1 MPTIDA
7 TKSEDHLEREMPK
20 SLLSMATIGGRTHD
34 TDERFEVI
42 NPATGA
48 AFSTAPLCG
57 APELTAAVTFC
68 KRAQPQWAQSERN
81 RRGALLACS
90 HAIARK
96 QEDLAKLITLEQGKP
111 IAEARSEVAYAAE
124 VFAAYSEMEVPS
136 KDLSNGETSRTLL
149 FNRPYGIVGLITPWN
164 FPIGT
169 AAVKLAPALLAGNAV
184 ILKPSPIAP
193 LSPLLLGRILK
204 DLLPAGILNT
214 LSGDK
219 SLGEQITRHPDIRKL
234 SVTGSIPTGQ
244 AILSEA
250 AVELKSVTLELG
262 GNDPAILLPDCDPH
276 EIAGQLLD
284 SAWRN
289 AGQVCSA
296 IKRIYVHQS
305 RHSELIA
312 ALSKLT
318 PNYKVGSGM
327 ESGVRIGPLTTEYSR
342 ERLTELLQSA
352 IAEGAKVTKDSR
364 PLPSHGYFFSPAI
377 VSEIRADHPLVLE
390 EQFGPI
396 LPVVPYRNIDE
407 AIEWS
412 NATNYGLSAS
422 VWTKCPSVGYEI
434 ASKLECGRVGV
445 NGHRRAKAAAPFG
458 GFKHS
463 GLGREL
469 GSWGLAEMCES
480 QVVNIFE

>member
-1 MPTIDA
+1 
-7 TKSEDHLEREMPK
+7 
-20 SLLSMATIGGRTHD
+20 MATIGGRTQD
-34 TDERFEVI
+34 TEERFEVI
-42 NPATGA
+42 DPATGK

-57 APELTAAVTFC
+57 APELNAAVTFS

-81 RRGALLACS
+81 RRAALLACA
-90 HAIARK
+90 HAISRK
-96 QEDLAKLITLEQGKP
+96 QEDIAKLITQEQGKP

-124 VFAAYSEMEVPS
+124 VFTDYSKMEVPS
-136 KDLSNGETSRTLL
+136 KDLTNGDSNRSLL
-149 FNRPYGIVGLITPWN
+149 LYRPFGIVGLITPWN

-184 ILKPSPIAP
+184 ILKPSPLAP

-219 SLGEQITRHPDIRKL
+219 SLGEQITRHPEIRKL

-244 AILSEA
+244 AILSES

-262 GNDPAILLPDCDPH
+262 GNDPAILLPDCDPQK
-276 EIAGQLLD
+276 IARSILE

-296 IKRIYVHQS
+296 IKRIYVHES
-305 RHSELIA
+305 IHDEVVSELTIQ
-312 ALSKLT
+312 LKHF
-318 PNYKVGSGM
+318 KVGNGM
-327 ESGVRIGPLTTEYSR
+327 DDGVRIGPLTTEYSR
-342 ERLTELLQSA
+342 DRLEALVKSA
-352 IAEGAKVTKDSR
+352 KDEGAKVIQTTQAV
-364 PLPSHGYFFSPAI
+364 PEHGYFFHPAI
-377 VSEIRADHPLVLE
+377 ISEIRADHPLVME
-390 EQFGPI
+390 EQFGPV
-396 LPVVPYRNIDE
+396 LPIVPYKEIDQ

-422 VWTKCPSVGYEI
+422 VWTKCSSVGYEV

-445 NGHRRAKAAAPFG
+445 NGHRRAKASAPFG

-469 GSWGLAEMCES
+469 GQWGLAEMCES

>member
-1 MPTIDA
+1 
-7 TKSEDHLEREMPK
+7 
-20 SLLSMATIGGRTHD
+20 MATIGGRTQD
-34 TDERFEVI
+34 TEERFEVI
-42 NPATGA
+42 NPATGCPFA
-48 AFSTAPLCG
+48 TAPLCG
-57 APELTAAVTFC
+57 APELAAAVTFS
-68 KRAQPQWAQSERN
+68 KRAQPQWTQSERN

-96 QEDLAKLITLEQGKP
+96 QEELAKLITLEQGKP

-124 VFAAYSEMEVPS
+124 VFEAYSKMEVPS
-136 KDLSNGETSRTLL
+136 KDLTNGEKNRTLL
-149 FNRPYGIVGLITPWN
+149 LNRPYGIVGLITPWN

-169 AAVKLAPALLAGNAV
+169 AAVKIAPALLAGNAV
-184 ILKPSPIAP
+184 ILKPSPVAP

-219 SLGEQITRHPDIRKL
+219 SLGEQITRHPEIRKL

-244 AILSEA
+244 AILAEA
-250 AVELKSVTLELG
+250 ATELKSVTLELG
-262 GNDPAILLPDCDPH
+262 GNDPAILLPDCDPQK
-276 EIAGQLLD
+276 IAKDILE

-296 IKRIYVHQS
+296 IKRVYVHESIYQATVS
-305 RHSELIA
+305 
-312 ALSKLT
+312 ALCLRMADY
-318 PNYKVGSGM
+318 PVGSGN
-327 ESGVRIGPLTTEYSR
+327 EPGARIGPLTTEYSK
-342 ERLTELLQSA
+342 ERLTDLVKNAQT
-352 IAEGAKVTKDSR
+352 EGAQITRSSS
-364 PLPSHGYFFSPAI
+364 PLPEHGYFFAPAI
-377 VSEIRADHPLVLE
+377 VSEIRPDHPLVLE
-390 EQFGPI
+390 EQFGPV
-396 LPVVPYRNIDE
+396 LPVVPYRNIDQ

-422 VWTKCPSVGYEI
+422 VWTTCPSVGYDI

-445 NGHRRAKAAAPFG
+445 NGHRRAKASAPFG

-469 GSWGLAEMCES
+469 GQWGLAEMCES